1 MITLDD
7 LRLMRAL
14 HDTGSLAASARLLD
28 LTPPALTV
36 RLKKLEDR
44 LGVHLA
50 VRGARGVS
58 LTDEGR
64 RLYEEAAELLDR
76 VESLPERI
84 SREAGAMTGHLRVVA
99 PLGFGREYVAPI
111 IRDLRMQHPSLT
123 LTLDLS
129 DSPLRDAAGHDL
141 VIHIGAIR
149 DSSWIGH
156 LLAPNKRI
164 LCASPKFV
172 RALKHRPADPA
183 DLQQLDCL
191 CLRENDDDITR
202 WRFVPATAAGRAA
215 AQRPVT
221 VRVGGPLSSNDGEV
235 IRRWALDG
243 LGIMARSEWDVAP
256 LLDSGQLVQL
266 LPAWEL
272 EPSPILALVP
282 SRKGTSARLRGFIE
296 AAKAAINPPPWHR
309 ARRGRFR

>member
-1 MITLDD
+1 MISLDD

-50 VRGARGVS
+50 VRGSRGVS

-76 VESLPERI
+76 VESLPERV
-84 SREAGAMTGHLRVVA
+84 SGEAGAMTGHLRVVA
-99 PLGFGREYVAPI
+99 PFGFGREYMAPI
-111 IRDLRMQHPSLT
+111 IRDLRVQHPSLT
-123 LTLDLS
+123 LALDLS
-129 DSPLRDAAGHDL
+129 DSPLRDAAGHDV

-172 RALKHRPADPA
+172 RALKHRPVDPA
-183 DLQQLDCL
+183 DLQQMDCL

-202 WRFVPATAAGRAA
+202 WRFAPATATARAPT
-215 AQRPVT
+215 QRPVT

-235 IRRWALDG
+235 IRRWALEG

-272 EPSPILALVP
+272 EPAPILALVP
-282 SRKGTSARLRGFIE
+282 SRKGTSARLRGLIE
-296 AAKAAINPPPWHR
+296 AAKAALNPPPWHR
-309 ARRGRFR
+309 ARGGRSR